1 MTTIVRRLRH
11 GARIA
16 ILALALTYPLTG
28 HALEPTGQPAS
39 MEALPGYVDAMAAE
53 LGAVDRAILHLMELN
68 PTARVVV
75 DAEYRG
81 SVVAAI
87 VGAAYAHDVP
97 ALLLTTIAFRESTF
111 DHAATGARGELG
123 ITQVMPRWEQ
133 VIGCDLST
141 LGGQVDCSARML
153 ARFHRTCKGWPGAL
167 TLYATG
173 KGCATGP
180 FTTRRI
186 ASRITLWQALER
198 L

>member
-1 MTTIVRRLRH
+1 MLRIILLIISVLGLAYACPSKAAEPAETIH
-11 GARIA
+11 PMDA
-16 ILALALTYPLTG
+16 
-28 HALEPTGQPAS
+28 E
-39 MEALPGYVDAMAAE
+39 PGYVDAMAAE
-53 LGAVDRAILHLMELN
+53 LYAVDRAILHLMATN
-68 PTARVVV
+68 PTAEVVV
-75 DAEYRG
+75 DHEYRG

-111 DHAATGARGELG
+111 DHRATGALGELG
-123 ITQVMPRWEQ
+123 ITQIMPRWER

-167 TLYATG
+167 TMYATG
-173 KGCATGP
+173 KGCVTGP
-180 FTTRRI
+180 VTTGRIARRI
-186 ASRITLWQALER
+186 ALWMDLER